1 MLSFTLI
8 YGVLFG
14 FLSQISFMIPLIECN
29 KLIPGKKLIVNGTIL
44 VGTGLGSSIF
54 GIFSYEFLN
63 PDHLSPINGYY
74 EGTQ

>member
-1 MLSFTLI
+1 
-8 YGVLFG
+8 
-14 FLSQISFMIPLIECN
+14 MIPLIECN

-63 PDHLSPINGYY
+63 PDHLSPIGGYY